1 MNRTAGAWL
10 CVLSLLSLTA
20 FAQNSVGIG
29 VATPNKN
36 AVLEL
41 VSPSNNQGVLVPKL
55 TTAQRTANA
64 FTSSLSAKENGLLV
78 FDADDNTFYYWDAT
92 QWKALGVP
100 VNYSAGSGIDITN
113 NVVSTIPQ
121 DLKLTGSTLTITNN
135 PAATPVNLSAFTGT
149 NTDDQVLTYDAATGT
164 LSISRLA
171 GPPQTV
177 SVTPSGA
184 AGGDLSGTFPN
195 PTLASGT
202 ITSAKIQDGTI
213 TGVDIAA
220 NTVANANLASGIAVA
235 KLAAGTLNQVLT
247 TTAGGTAWAA
257 LPSSVTSVTAGTGL
271 SGGTITTTGTIAL
284 ANTGVTAAT
293 YGSATQVPSITV
305 DAQGRITG
313 ASVTTIAGVAPG
325 GAAAGDLTGTY
336 PSPTIANNV
345 VTSAKINDGTIVN
358 ADISPTAAV
367 DVTKLAVGTLN
378 QVLTTTAGGAAWSN
392 LPGSVTSVT
401 AGTGLSGGT
410 ITATG
415 TIALTN
421 TGVAAATY
429 GSATQVPSITV
440 DAQGRITGASATTIS
455 GVAPGGAAAGDLTG
469 TYPSPTIANNAVTS
483 AKINDGTI
491 VNADVSPTA
500 ALDVTKLAAGTP
512 GQFLSSTAGGTTWAN
527 LPGSV
532 TSVTAGTGLS
542 GGTITTTGTIALS
555 NTGVAAATYGSAT
568 QVPSITVDAQ
578 GRITGATATTITGVA
593 PGGAAAGDL
602 TGTYPSPTIANNAVT
617 SAKIIDGTIVNAD
630 LSPTAA
636 VDVTKLAAGT
646 LNQVLTTTAGGV
658 AWVAPSAGGVT
669 SVTAGTGL
677 TGGTITTTGT
687 IALSNTGVAAA
698 TYGSASQVP
707 SITVDAQGR
716 ITGVTATTISGV
728 APGGAAAGDLTGTY
742 PSPTIAANAVTS
754 AKILDG
760 TIANGDISAT
770 AAIDVTKLS
779 VGSAGQVL
787 TTSGAT
793 ALWANPSG
801 SVLLNNAGTRNLFAG
816 EFVGSPSTGTDNAFY
831 GSSAGGAAM
840 VGSYNVAMG
849 TFAGS
854 ANTQGSLNTLVGW
867 RAGAAATVATF
878 NGNTFIGAQAGQA
891 STTGPS
897 TFLGEKSGLNNTTGT
912 LNLFAGNSSGLTN
925 TTGAQNTI
933 LGYFADVST
942 GGLVNAT
949 AVGYQAIVNATNKVR
964 IGNTAVTVIEGQVA
978 FTAASDRRFKKD
990 IQPLVS
996 GLDLVMKLRPVSYK
1010 MKESSDPR
1018 TNWGFIAQDIE
1029 TLVGD
1034 TNAVLTVG
1042 ADKDRTLGLRYTDFV
1057 APLVKAVQEQQ
1068 AQIQALQEKLKKSEN
1083 KVAELESSIK
1093 QQTDQQREIE
1103 LLAAELERIKKAI
1116 GLKAENR

>member
-1 MNRTAGAWL
+1 MKWTAGAWL
-10 CVLSLLSLTA
+10 CVLSLLPFATY
-20 FAQNSVGIG
+20 AQNSVGIG

-41 VSPSNNQGVLVPKL
+41 VSPGNNQGVLIPKL
-55 TTAQRTANA
+55 TTAQRTAASFVN
-64 FTSSLSAKENGLLV
+64 SLTAKENGLLV
-78 FDADDNTFYYWDAT
+78 FDADDNKFYYWEAT
-92 QWKALGVP
+92 QWKALAVP
-100 VNYSAGSGIDITN
+100 LNISAGSGINITN
-113 NVVSTIPQ
+113 NVVSAVPQ
-121 DLKLTGSTLTITNN
+121 DLQLSGSTLTITNN
-135 PAATPVNLSAFTGT
+135 PSATPINLSAFTGT
-149 NTDDQVLTYDAATGT
+149 NTDDQVLSYDAATGT
-164 LSISRLA
+164 LTITRLSGA
-171 GPPQTV
+171 PQSV
-177 SVTPSGA
+177 SVTPSGT

-213 TGVDIAA
+213 TGADMAA
-220 NTVANANLASGIAVA
+220 GAVGNANLASGIAVA
-235 KLAAGTLNQVLT
+235 KLTAGTLNQVLT
-247 TTAGGTAWAA
+247 TTAGGTAWATLPSSVTSVTA
-257 LPSSVTSVTAGTGL
+257 GTGLSGGTITTTGTIALSNTGVTAATYGTATQVPSITVDAQGRITGATTTTIAGVAPGGTATGDLTGTYPAPTIANNAVTSAKINDGAIVNADISPTAAVDVTKLAVGTLNQVLTTTAGGAAWTALPSSVTSVTAGTGLSGGTITGTGTIALTNTGVAAATYGSATQVPSITVDAQGRITGATSTTITGVSPGGAATGDLTGTFPAPTIANNAITSAKINDGTIVNADVSPTAALDVTKLAAGTPGQFLSSTAGGTVWSNLPSSVTSVTAGTGL

-313 ASVTTIAGVAPG
+313 ATTTTIA
-325 GAAAGDLTGTY
+325 
-336 PSPTIANNV
+336 
-345 VTSAKINDGTIVN
+345 
-358 ADISPTAAV
+358 
-367 DVTKLAVGTLN
+367 
-378 QVLTTTAGGAAWSN
+378 
-392 LPGSVTSVT
+392 
-401 AGTGLSGGT
+401 
-410 ITATG
+410 
-415 TIALTN
+415 
-421 TGVAAATY
+421 
-429 GSATQVPSITV
+429 
-440 DAQGRITGASATTIS
+440 
-455 GVAPGGAAAGDLTG
+455 
-469 TYPSPTIANNAVTS
+469 
-483 AKINDGTI
+483 
-491 VNADVSPTA
+491 
-500 ALDVTKLAAGTP
+500 
-512 GQFLSSTAGGTTWAN
+512 
-527 LPGSV
+527 
-532 TSVTAGTGLS
+532 
-542 GGTITTTGTIALS
+542 
-555 NTGVAAATYGSAT
+555 
-568 QVPSITVDAQ
+568 
-578 GRITGATATTITGVA
+578 GVA

-630 LSPTAA
+630 ISTTAA

-658 AWVAPSAGGVT
+658 AWSAPASAGVT

-687 IALSNTGVAAA
+687 IALSNTGVTAAS
-698 TYGSASQVP
+698 YGSATQVP

-716 ITGVTATTISGV
+716 ITGASATTIAGV

-779 VGSAGQVL
+779 VGSPGQVL
-787 TTSGAT
+787 TTSGGS

-816 EFVGSPSTGTDNAFY
+816 EFVGSPSTGTDNAFF
-831 GSSAGGAAM
+831 GSSAGGAGM
-840 VGSYNVAMG
+840 TGSYNVAIG

-854 ANTQGSLNTLVGW
+854 ANTLGSLNTLIGW
-867 RAGAAATVATF
+867 RAGAATTVATF

-925 TTGAQNTI
+925 TTGAQNTL
-933 LGYFADVST
+933 LGYFSDVSA

-949 AVGYQAIVNATNKVR
+949 AIGYQAVVNATNKVR

-990 IQPLVS
+990 IQPLAS
-996 GLDLVMKLRPVSYK
+996 GLDLIMKLRPVSYK

-1029 TLVGD
+1029 ALVGD

-1068 AQIQALQEKLKKSEN
+1068 AEIAALKEKLKSSET
-1083 KVAELESSIK
+1083 KVSELEASI
-1093 QQTDQQREIE
+1093 QQQSEQQRQIE
-1103 LLAAELERIKKAI
+1103 TLAAELEKIKKAI
-1116 GLKAENR
+1116 GLKAENK